1 MRPGDRSHFLINLSL
16 CVPARWDPGIAGII
30 SFYTNTSSQDE
41 KRPTLISLYIE
52 IIIKYV
58 LVCLTFFQKQST
70 RAAGKKILP
79 KFTNISVYIC
89 A

>member
-1 MRPGDRSHFLINLSL
+1 MKNAP
-16 CVPARWDPGIAGII
+16 P
-30 SFYTNTSSQDE
+30 Y
-41 KRPTLISLYIE
+41 LISLYIE

-70 RAAGKKILP
+70 RVAGKKILP

-89 A
+89 AWIHSSKQTVTKNDIFPV